1 MALRKQKDPARVEA
15 ADKAWKTMRGR
26 YPDRYGKNKQNDGAG
41 DKAHDTVNKV
51 RDKQYDEP
59 REVGTKWH
67 LTSRSTLTLKVDLP
81 ARERLSDFMDQP
93 WVEKHRPTSLNDCI
107 GDVVG
112 YLKAFA
118 KTGSFPLAL
127 IFFGEYGCG
136 KTACAKAIVRDY
148 FVLRGLFKRDAT
160 FMDITNA
167 TKVTREYDG
176 IFAPAL
182 LIDST
187 LLKSAANGFSGVE
200 VIRTRVQNFM
210 QYSVGKWPKFI
221 VIDEADRMGHDC
233 QEVLTSLIEKYP
245 KTRTIWTLNDIDNIM
260 DRIVDRASGG
270 VFEFKKP
277 EPRQIVSR
285 LRQIAKGEKVRISE
299 EKLKEI
305 AKNAPSV
312 RNAIGML
319 QQECILMKAV
329 RAQRK

>member
-15 ADKAWKTMRGR
+15 ANKAWETMRGR
-26 YPDRYGKNKQNDGAG
+26 YPERYGKNEQNNGADG
-41 DKAHDTVNKV
+41 KAHDTVKN
-51 RDKQYDEP
+51 KQYNKL
-59 REVGTKWH
+59 REVDAKWH
-67 LTSRSTLTLKVDLP
+67 VTSQSTLTLKVDLP
-81 ARERLSDFMDQP
+81 MRERLTDFVDTP
-93 WVEKHRPTSLNDCI
+93 WTEKHRPVSLNDCI
-107 GDVVG
+107 GQVVG

-127 IFFGEYGCG
+127 IFHGEYGCG

-148 FVLRGLFKRDAT
+148 YVLRGLFRRDAT
-160 FMDITNA
+160 FIDITNA

-176 IFAPAL
+176 IFAPAM

-210 QYSVGKWPKFI
+210 QYSVGKVQRFI

-270 VFEFKKP
+270 VFEFNKP
-277 EPRQIVSR
+277 EPKQIVGR
-285 LRQIAKGEKVRISE
+285 LRQIARSEKVRVSE
-299 EKLKEI
+299 EELKEI

-319 QQECILMKAV
+319 QQECILTKAV
-329 RAQRK
+329 RGQRK

>member
-15 ADKAWKTMRGR
+15 ANKAWETMRGR
-26 YPDRYGKNKQNDGAG
+26 YPERYGKNKQNDVA
-41 DKAHDTVNKV
+41 DNRTRDTAKV
-51 RDKQYDEP
+51 LKDRYHDEP
-59 REVGTKWH
+59 GEVDPKWH
-67 LTSRSTLTLKVDLP
+67 LTSQSTLTLKVDLP

-127 IFFGEYGCG
+127 IFHGEYGCG
-136 KTACAKAIVRDY
+136 KSACAKAMVRDY

-160 FMDITNA
+160 FMDITHA

-187 LLKSAANGFSGVE
+187 LLKSAANAFSGVE

-210 QYSVGKWPKFI
+210 QYTVGKRPKFI
-221 VIDEADRMGHDC
+221 LIEEADRLGHDC

-245 KTRTIWTLNDIDNIM
+245 RTRTIWTLNDIDNIM

-277 EPRQIVSR
+277 EPRQIVPR
-285 LRQIAKGEKVRISE
+285 LRQIARSEKVCISE
-299 EKLKEI
+299 ERLKEI
-305 AKNAPSV
+305 AKKAPSV

-319 QQECILMKAV
+319 QQECILVKAV
-329 RAQRK
+329 RGRRK